1 MQYKYR
7 KVKEDYAFHDLS
19 VDLKKKKD
27 KKEGKWQIR
36 IKM

>member
-19 VDLKKKKD
+19 VDLKKKKTK
-27 KKEGKWQIR
+27 KKESDKSE
-36 IKM
+36 